1 MKRPAAVAGLAF
13 LLAVAAG
20 REIFAA
26 DLADE
31 TPSSSV
37 SWICPKEPFEAGI
50 GKPRFYRHAFTT
62 REGLARATGRWWI
75 DDCGFVHMDG
85 KRVSASA
92 KMVETPVDMTAMLAK
107 PGRHVLAVEG
117 KNMAGSGGV
126 CLSIPLEYADGKND
140 MVFTSESWLCATN
153 AQDGWTAPAFDD
165 SSWQSARRHG
175 DIFAAPW
182 CSLADMSL
190 LAPPSEKAYHA
201 AIRAARDA
209 RVDKALAAIARE
221 TKPVCR
227 IVYENGKPYFDI
239 GGRLF
244 ETAFYNCSEGWSDD
258 NPKLR
263 RQTALFRDAGMHVYG
278 IGVHTP
284 RVWRPDG
291 SIDFADAVAK
301 MRSVLSIDPEARFQF
316 CIDTCV
322 PPKWWCDS
330 HPDELIGYATGT
342 PSYGAERQYFN
353 FVAPSMASATWLREM
368 ADYITR
374 LVTYLES
381 TPYAKRIYAYR
392 PDYGVHHEW
401 HYYGFAGFLPDVG
414 KAMTSAFRQWL
425 ERRYKGDVEA
435 LRRAWNDGAV
445 TFATAQVP
453 AKDVR
458 LRLSADDMRDPVK
471 DCPAIDY
478 ERCHAE
484 QVRDCLFAFNRA
496 AKEACG
502 GRALVGNYCG
512 YFFGMPF
519 PAEAFHLENDAILDS
534 PLVDFQ
540 CSPYVYGSQSRAG
553 GNVQYAR
560 CLLEGLR
567 RRGKVALLEADN
579 VTTVYKFPH
588 GHGNFTSSREDDLA
602 ILARDFVQTLCWGC
616 GYWYFDFGI
625 GWYDDPSF
633 GDFFKK
639 IYAIRREIKDCRSV
653 SDVLVVGDY
662 ESVMLTN
669 AGSSKFNDERTT
681 DLVNELGHAGAPFD
695 SASIVDLASGKL
707 KDYKVYV
714 FCNLHLRTP
723 EKDRLVAGLRARGKT
738 VVLPEK
744 PMKAKELRALFA
756 ANGVHVWNDDPGAA
770 IYASAACVGIHC
782 ASGGEKTIRL
792 PRRSRVEML
801 YPERRVIAS
810 DADRIVF
817 TPSETGMSTTLF
829 HIDTD
834 FGAQSCVNE

>member
-1 MKRPAAVAGLAF
+1 MKRNLVS
-13 LLAVAAG
+13 LLAVAALCAMG
-20 REIFAA
+20 ANVQ
-26 DLADE
+26 LADE
-31 TPSSSV
+31 ELSSSV
-37 SWICPKEPFEAGI
+37 KWICPNEAFTDGI
-50 GKPRFYRHAFTT
+50 GKQRFYRNAFET
-62 REGLARATGRWWI
+62 REGLVRATGRWWI
-75 DDCGFVHMDG
+75 DDCGSVHVDG
-85 KRVSASA
+85 KKVPASA
-92 KMVETPVDMTAMLAK
+92 KMVEKPVDLTDALAK

-126 CLSIPLEYADGKND
+126 CLSVVLEYADGKND
-140 MVFTSESWLCATN
+140 TIFTSESWLCATN
-153 AQDGWTAPAFDD
+153 APDGWSAPSFDD
-165 SSWQSARRHG
+165 SAWQPARRHG
-175 DIFAAPW
+175 DVFSPPW
-182 CSLADMSL
+182 SYLADMASL
-190 LAPPSEKAYHA
+190 AIPSENARRA
-201 AIRAARDA
+201 AIFAARDA
-209 RVDKALAAIARE
+209 RATKALEAIKRE

-239 GGRLF
+239 GGRRF
-244 ETAFYNCSEGWSDD
+244 ETTFYNCSEGWSAD

-291 SIDFADAVAK
+291 SIDFADAEAK

-322 PPKWWCDS
+322 PPRWWCDS

-353 FVAPSMASATWLREM
+353 FVAPSMASATWRREM

-381 TPYAKRIYAYR
+381 TQYAKRIYAYR

-414 KAMTSAFRQWL
+414 KAMTAAFRQWL
-425 ERRYKGDVEA
+425 ERRYNGDVEA
-435 LRRAWNDGAV
+435 LRGAWNDGAV
-445 TFATAQVP
+445 TFATAEVP
-453 AKDVR
+453 GKDVR
-458 LRLSADDMRDPVK
+458 LRLSAGNMRDPVK
-471 DCPAIDY
+471 DRPAIDY

-540 CSPYVYGSQSRAG
+540 CSPYVYGPPSRAA

-567 RRGKVALLEADN
+567 RRGKLALLEADN
-579 VTTVYKFPH
+579 LTTLYDVKHPH
-588 GHGNFTSSREDDLA
+588 GNYTSSREDDFA

-653 SDVLVVGDY
+653 SEVLVVGDY

-669 AGSSKFNDERTT
+669 VGSSRFNDQRTT
-681 DLVNELGHAGAPFD
+681 DLVNALGHAGVPFD
-695 SASIVDLASGKL
+695 TASTVDLASGKL
-707 KDYKVYV
+707 KDYKVYI
-714 FCNLHLRTP
+714 FCNLHFHTP
-723 EKDRLVAGLRARGKT
+723 EKDRLVADLRARGKA
-738 VVLPEK
+738 VVMPEN
-744 PMKAKELRALFA
+744 PMKAKDLRDLFA
-756 ANGVHVWNDDPGAA
+756 ANGVHVWNDDPDAA
-770 IYASAACVGIHC
+770 VYASAACVGFHC

-792 PRRSRVEML
+792 PRRARVTML
-801 YPERRVIAS
+801 YPERREIAT
-810 DADRIVF
+810 DTDHIVF
-817 TPSETGMSTTLF
+817 TPAGKGMSTTLF
-829 HIDTD
+829 RLDTP
-834 FGAQSCVNE
+834 

>member
-1 MKRPAAVAGLAF
+1 MKRVLVS
-13 LLAVAAG
+13 LLAVAALCAPG
-20 REIFAA
+20 ANVE
-26 DLADE
+26 LADE
-31 TPSSSV
+31 ELSSSV
-37 SWICPKEPFEAGI
+37 KWICPNEAFNEGI
-50 GKPRFYRHAFTT
+50 GKQRFYRHAFET
-62 REGLARATGRWWI
+62 REGLVRATGRWWI
-75 DDCGFVHMDG
+75 DDCGSVLVDG
-85 KRVSASA
+85 KKVPASA
-92 KMVETPVDMTAMLAK
+92 KMVETPVDLTASLAK

-126 CLSIPLEYADGKND
+126 CLSVVLEYADGKND
-140 MVFTSESWLCATN
+140 TIFTSESWLCATN
-153 AQDGWTAPAFDD
+153 APNDWTSPAFDD
-165 SSWQSARRHG
+165 SAWQPARRHG
-175 DIFAAPW
+175 DVFSPPW
-182 CSLADMSL
+182 SYLADMASL
-190 LAPPSEKAYHA
+190 AIPSENARRA
-201 AIRAARDA
+201 AIFAARDA
-209 RVDKALAAIARE
+209 RATKALEAIKRE

-239 GGRLF
+239 GGRRF
-244 ETAFYNCSEGWSDD
+244 ETTFYNCSEGWSAD

-291 SIDFADAVAK
+291 SIDFADAEAK

-322 PPKWWCDS
+322 PPRWWCDS

-342 PSYGAERQYFN
+342 PSYGAERHYFN
-353 FVAPSMASATWLREM
+353 FVAPSMASATWRREM

-381 TPYAKRIYAYR
+381 TQYAKRIYAYR

-414 KAMTSAFRQWL
+414 KAMTAAFRQWL
-425 ERRYKGDVEA
+425 ERRYNGDVEA

-445 TFATAQVP
+445 TFATAEVP
-453 AKDVR
+453 GKDVR
-458 LRLSADDMRDPVK
+458 LRLSAGNMRDPVK
-471 DCPAIDY
+471 DRPAIDY

-540 CSPYVYGSQSRAG
+540 CSPYVYGPSSRAA

-567 RRGKVALLEADN
+567 RRGKLALLEADN
-579 VTTVYKFPH
+579 LTTLYDVKHPH
-588 GHGNFTSSREDDLA
+588 GNYTSSREDDFA

-653 SDVLVVGDY
+653 SEVLVVGDY

-669 AGSSKFNDERTT
+669 AGSSRFNDQRTT
-681 DLVNELGHAGAPFD
+681 DLVNALGHAGVPFD
-695 SASIVDLASGKL
+695 TASTVDLASRQL
-707 KDYKVYV
+707 KDYKVYI
-714 FCNLHLRTP
+714 FCNLHFHTP
-723 EKDRLVAGLRARGKT
+723 EKDRLVAGLRACGKT
-738 VVLPEK
+738 VVMPDN
-744 PMKAKELRALFA
+744 PMTAKELRALFA
-756 ANGVHVWNDDPGAA
+756 SNGVHVWNDDHDAA
-770 IYASAACVGIHC
+770 VYASAACVGFHC

-792 PRRSRVEML
+792 PRRARVTML
-801 YPERRVIAS
+801 YPERRAIA
-810 DADRIVF
+810 AGTDRIVF
-817 TPSETGMSTTLF
+817 TPASKGMSTTLF
-829 HIDTD
+829 RLD
-834 FGAQSCVNE
+834 AP

>member
-1 MKRPAAVAGLAF
+1 MKRFLLS
-13 LLAVAAG
+13 LLAVAASCATG
-20 REIFAA
+20 ANV

-31 TPSSSV
+31 ELSSSV
-37 SWICPKEPFEAGI
+37 KWICPDEAFPDGI
-50 GKPRFYRHAFTT
+50 GKLRVYRHAFTT
-62 REGLARATGRWWI
+62 REGLVRATARWWV
-75 DDCGFVHMDG
+75 DDWGFVHLDG
-85 KRVSASA
+85 KKLPASA
-92 KMVETPVDMTAMLAK
+92 KMVETPVDLTAELAK

-117 KNMAGSGGV
+117 KNLAGRGGV
-126 CLSIPLEYADGKND
+126 CLSIAIEYADGKKEAI
-140 MVFTSESWLCATN
+140 FTSESWLCSTN
-153 AQDGWTAPAFDD
+153 APNGWTTPAFDD
-165 SSWQSARRHG
+165 SAWQPVRRHG
-175 DIFAAPW
+175 DIYSSPW
-182 CSLADMSL
+182 CYLADMAL
-190 LAPPSEKAYHA
+190 LAIPSENARRA
-201 AIRAARDA
+201 AICAAREA
-209 RVDKALAAIARE
+209 RATKALEAIKQE

-239 GGRLF
+239 GGRRF
-244 ETAFYNCSEGWSDD
+244 ETTFYNCSEGWSGD

-263 RQTALFRDAGMHVYG
+263 RQTAFFRDAGMHVYG

-291 SIDFADAVAK
+291 SIDFADAEAK

-316 CIDTCV
+316 CIDTCT
-322 PPKWWCDS
+322 PPKWWCDA

-342 PSYGAERQYFN
+342 PSYQAKRQYLN
-353 FVAPSMASATWLREM
+353 YVAPSMASALWRREM

-401 HYYGFAGFLPDVG
+401 HYYGFSGFLPDVG
-414 KAMTSAFRQWL
+414 KAMTAAFRQWL
-425 ERRYKGDVEA
+425 GRCYKGDVEA
-435 LRRAWNDGAV
+435 LRRAWNDNAV
-445 TFATAQVP
+445 TFATAEVP
-453 AKDVR
+453 RKDVR
-458 LRLSADDMRDPVK
+458 LRLSAGDMRDPVK
-471 DCPAIDY
+471 DRPAIDY

-496 AKEACG
+496 AKESCG

-540 CSPYVYGSQSRAG
+540 CSPYVYGPASRAA

-567 RRGKVALLEADN
+567 RRGKLALLEADN
-579 VTTVYKFPH
+579 LTTLYNVQHPH
-588 GHGNFTSSREDDLA
+588 GNYTSSREDDFA

-625 GWYDDPSF
+625 GWYYDPAF

-639 IYAIRREIKDCRSV
+639 IYAIRREIKDCRSI
-653 SDVLVVGDY
+653 SEVLVVGDY

-669 AGSSKFNDERTT
+669 AGSSRFNDQRTT
-681 DLVNELGHAGAPFD
+681 DLVNAIGHAGVPFD
-695 SASIVDLASGKL
+695 TASTVDLASGKL
-707 KDYKVYV
+707 KDYKVYI
-714 FCNLHLRTP
+714 FCNLHFRTP
-723 EKDRLVAGLRARGKT
+723 EKDRLVSDLRARGKT
-738 VVLPEK
+738 AVLPEN
-744 PMKAKELRALFA
+744 PLTSKELRKLFA
-756 ANGVHVWNDDPGAA
+756 ENGVHVWNDDPDAA
-770 IYASAACVGIHC
+770 VYASAACVGFHC

-792 PRRSRVEML
+792 PRRARVTML
-801 YPERRVIAS
+801 YPERRAFA
-810 DADRIVF
+810 ADTDCIVF
-817 TPSETGMSTTLF
+817 TPAGKGMSTTLF
-829 HIDTD
+829 RLDTPTP
-834 FGAQSCVNE
+834 

>member
-1 MKRPAAVAGLAF
+1 MGHMSMKRFLVP
-13 LLAVAAG
+13 LLAVAAWCATG
-20 REIFAA
+20 ANV

-31 TPSSSV
+31 ELSSSV
-37 SWICPKEPFEAGI
+37 KWICPNEAFPDGI
-50 GKPRFYRHAFTT
+50 GKQRFYRHAFET
-62 REGLARATGRWWI
+62 REGLVRATGRWWI
-75 DDCGFVHMDG
+75 DDWGFVHVDG
-85 KRVSASA
+85 KKVSASA
-92 KMVETPVDMTAMLAK
+92 KMVETPVDLTAALAK
-107 PGRHVLAVEG
+107 PGMHVLAVEG
-117 KNMAGSGGV
+117 KNMAGTGGV
-126 CLSIPLEYADGKND
+126 CLSIVLEYADGKND
-140 MVFTSESWLCATN
+140 TIFTSESWLCATN
-153 AQDGWTAPAFDD
+153 APNDWTSPTFDD
-165 SSWQSARRHG
+165 ATWQPARRHG
-175 DIFAAPW
+175 DVFSPPW
-182 CSLADMSL
+182 CSLADMASL
-190 LAPPSEKAYHA
+190 AVPSENARRA
-201 AIRAARDA
+201 AILAAQDARAA
-209 RVDKALAAIARE
+209 KALEAIKQE

-239 GGRLF
+239 GGRRF
-244 ETAFYNCSEGWSDD
+244 ETTFYNCSEGWHGD

-291 SIDFADAVAK
+291 SIDFADAEAK

-316 CIDTCV
+316 CIDTCT
-322 PPKWWCDS
+322 PPKWWCDA

-353 FVAPSMASATWLREM
+353 FVAPSMASATWRSEM

-401 HYYGFAGFLPDVG
+401 HYYGFSGFLPDVG
-414 KAMTSAFRQWL
+414 KAMTDAFRQWL
-425 ERRYKGDVEA
+425 ERRYNGDVEA

-445 TFATAQVP
+445 TFATAEVP
-453 AKDVR
+453 RKDVR
-458 LRLSADDMRDPVK
+458 LRLSAGNMRDPVK
-471 DCPAIDY
+471 DRPAIDY

-484 QVRDCLFAFNRA
+484 QVRYCLFAFNRA

-540 CSPYVYGSQSRAG
+540 CSPYVYGPSSRAA

-567 RRGKVALLEADN
+567 RRGKLALLEADN
-579 VTTVYKFPH
+579 VTTLHPTAH
-588 GHGNFTSSREDDLA
+588 GHGNYTSSRSDDLA

-616 GYWYFDFGI
+616 GYWYFDFGT
-625 GWYDDPSF
+625 GWYDAPEF

-639 IYAIRREIKDCRSV
+639 IYAIRREIKDCRSI
-653 SDVLVVGDY
+653 SEVLVVGDY

-681 DLVNELGHAGAPFD
+681 GLVNSLGHAGVPFD
-695 SASIVDLASGKL
+695 TASTVDLASGRL
-707 KDYKVYV
+707 KDYKVYI
-714 FCNLHLRTP
+714 FCNLHFHTP
-723 EKDRLVAGLRARGKT
+723 EKDRLVADLRARGKK
-738 VVLPEK
+738 VVIPEK
-744 PMKAKELRALFA
+744 PLTAKDLRALFA
-756 ANGVHVWNDDPGAA
+756 ANGVHVWNDDPDAA
-770 IYASAACVGIHC
+770 VYASAACVGFHC

-792 PRRSRVEML
+792 PRRARVTML
-801 YPERRVIAS
+801 YPERRAIAA
-810 DADRIVF
+810 DTDRIVF
-817 TPSETGMSTTLF
+817 TSARKGMSTTLF
-829 HIDTD
+829 RLDTP
-834 FGAQSCVNE
+834 